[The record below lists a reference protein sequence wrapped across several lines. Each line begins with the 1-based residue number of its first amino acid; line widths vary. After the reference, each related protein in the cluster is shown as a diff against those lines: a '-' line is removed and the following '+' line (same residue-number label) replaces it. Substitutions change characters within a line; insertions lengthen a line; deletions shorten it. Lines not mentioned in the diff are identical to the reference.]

1 MTIVLGVV
9 LTSLAAVLFRLVA
22 GPTPW
27 DRILAASSASTRVL
41 LIMAL
46 VAVATDQDVYLDVA
60 VIYAA
65 LSFLGVIILS
75 RSMER
80 SGGDR

>member
-1 MTIVLGVV
+1 MTIVLGLV
-9 LTSLAAVLFRLVA
+9 LASLVAVLFRLVS

-41 LIMAL
+41 LIMAI
-46 VAVATDQDVYLDVA
+46 VAVATNQDIYLDVA

-75 RSMER
+75 RSLER
-80 SGGDR
+80 TGGD